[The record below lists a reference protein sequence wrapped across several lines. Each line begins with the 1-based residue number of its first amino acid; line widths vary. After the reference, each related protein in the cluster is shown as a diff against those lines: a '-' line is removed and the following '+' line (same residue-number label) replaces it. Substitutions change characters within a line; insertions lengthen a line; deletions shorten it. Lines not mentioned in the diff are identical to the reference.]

1 MLIEFFPLNE
11 ASPSNQDTL
20 IFPKVSR
27 IERFLCTAMIRI
39 IIVDKYHG
47 TLELPGGEAEM
58 MDPADERNIG
68 GVEPIH
74 DGKY

>member
-1 MLIEFFPLNE
+1 
-11 ASPSNQDTL
+11 
-20 IFPKVSR
+20 
-27 IERFLCTAMIRI
+27 MIRI

-68 GVEPIH
+68 RVESIH